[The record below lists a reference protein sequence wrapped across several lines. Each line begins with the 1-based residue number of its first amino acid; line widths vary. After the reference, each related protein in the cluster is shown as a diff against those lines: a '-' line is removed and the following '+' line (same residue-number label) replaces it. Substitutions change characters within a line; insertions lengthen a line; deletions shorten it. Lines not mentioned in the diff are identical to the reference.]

1 MDNSINIEKGLW
13 ISIGS
18 PIIAELASMS
28 GFDWLLF
35 DLEHGSL
42 TENKLQDNLLAAKRH
57 NIKLIVRVPEVNK
70 NLISRALDWGASGIM
85 LPMVSSK
92 EDAEKCL
99 DAMHYAPLG
108 SRGYTSSCR
117 AYNYGLN
124 KDEKTKPIFI
134 AQIENIEG
142 VENVE
147 SILEVK
153 EIDMLFV
160 GPSDLKKNLEAYAY
174 KTTIKFEN
182 AIKLVAEATKKHN
195 RQAGILVQDNY
206 EIPNLINLGYTFLGM
221 GSDIKI
227 LKNGF
232 QSMLNKIKKQ

>member
-1 MDNSINIEKGLW
+1 MDNYNIIEKGLW

-18 PIIAELASMS
+18 PIIAELASIS

-42 TENKLQDNLLAAKRH
+42 TESKLQENLLAAKRKG
-57 NIKLIVRVPEVNK
+57 IKLIVRVPEVNK

-85 LPMVSSK
+85 LPMVSCK
-92 EDAEKCL
+92 ADAEKCV
-99 DAMHYAPLG
+99 DAMYYAPLG

-117 AYNYGLN
+117 SFDYGLN
-124 KDEKTKPIFI
+124 KDEKPKPIFI
-134 AQIENIEG
+134 AQIENIKG

-160 GPSDLKKNLEAYAY
+160 GPSDLNKNLEAYAD

-182 AIKLVAEATKKHN
+182 AIKLVVKATKKHHK
-195 RQAGILVQDNY
+195 QAGILIQNNND
-206 EIPNLINLGYTFLGM
+206 IPELIELGYSFLGM
-221 GSDIKI
+221 TSDIKI
-227 LKNGF
+227 LSKGFKNI
-232 QSMLNKIKKQ
+232 LNTN

>member
-1 MDNSINIEKGLW
+1 MNNSNKVEKGLW

-42 TENKLQDNLLAAKRH
+42 TESKLQDNLLAAKRN

-85 LPMVSSK
+85 LPMVSCK
-92 EDAEKCL
+92 EDAEKCV
-99 DAMHYAPLG
+99 DAMYYAPLG
-108 SRGYTSSCR
+108 TRGYTSSCR
-117 AYNYGLN
+117 AYDYGLN
-124 KDEKTKPIFI
+124 KNEKPKPIFI

-160 GPSDLKKNLEAYAY
+160 GPSDLKKNLDAYAD

-182 AIKLVAEATKKHN
+182 AIKTVTEATKKHN
-195 RQAGILVQDNY
+195 RQAGILIQNNKD
-206 EIPNLINLGYTFLGM
+206 IPKLVDLGYTFLGM
-221 GSDIKI
+221 SSDIKI
-227 LKNGF
+227 LGNGF
-232 QSMLNKIKKQ
+232 KNIITKN